1 MNECKCVL
9 MLKLQKF
16 NEFENNH
23 GMDPIETQ
31 IVFVRNL
38 PKSVDKDL
46 VIRLFGEYGSMIQ
59 IRIGNELRTE
69 GTAFVVYRSVECAR
83 KAIRHMN
90 GYYLEEKYLN
100 VGYWQPFDKF
110 RWMVC
115 RK

>member
-1 MNECKCVL
+1 

-16 NEFENNH
+16 NGFENGH

-46 VIRLFGEYGSMIQ
+46 IMRLFGEYGSIMQ
-59 IRIGNELRTE
+59 IRIGNEVRTE
-69 GTAFVVYRSVECAR
+69 GTAFVVYGSVECAR

-100 VGYWQPFDKF
+100 AGYWQPFDKF
-110 RWMVC
+110 RWMVG